1 MNQYLVLGAG
11 KMGVVLA
18 RDLIESDAENRVT
31 LADIDA
37 RHLRRARDFIRSQ
50 RLEIR
55 QMNVEDKNQREEV
68 FRGKDV
74 ALSALLHRHSLL
86 ALDAAF
92 QTGIHFVD
100 LAGEYPLPRLKYDQK
115 ARSKDITILSGMGV
129 SPGITNV
136 CVGRAVHLLDEAEKA
151 LIYVGGNP
159 VRPRPPLK
167 YRIVYAV
174 DSLLN
179 FYERKVTIF
188 KNGKIME
195 VPPLTGVETI
205 SFGAPFDNMECFF
218 TDGLSS
224 LLYTMRRKIKEEL
237 WEKTIRHCGHIREV
251 QTLKDCGLFSTRPIR
266 VHDQKVIP
274 RDVLEV
280 LLDSRMKLGKE
291 RDVTLMRV
299 VVSGKKSGRPQTYVY
314 EMIDPYDTRKNYTSM
329 ARTTCFPASIAA
341 QMILSGMI
349 RKRGSLFPEQIF
361 HARLF
366 NPFMEG
372 LRKRGVKITHRVE
385 S

>member
-18 RDLIESDAENRVT
+18 RDLIESDEENRVT

-37 RHLRRARDFIRSQ
+37 RHLRRARDFIRSR

-55 QMNVEDKNQREEV
+55 QMNVEDKNQRKEI

-92 QTGIHFVD
+92 QAGVHFVD
-100 LAGEYPLPRLKYDQK
+100 LAGEYPLPRLEYDQK
-115 ARSKDITILSGMGV
+115 ARSKGITLLSGMGV

-136 CVGRAVHLLDEAEKA
+136 CVGRAVYLLDEAEKA

-188 KNGKIME
+188 KNGKVME

-205 SFGAPFDNMECFF
+205 SFGAPFDSMECFF

-224 LLYTMRRKIKEEL
+224 LLYTMRGKIKEEL
-237 WEKTIRHCGHIREV
+237 WEKTIRHCGHSKEV

-280 LLDSRMKLGKE
+280 LLDSRMKLGRE
-291 RDVTLMRV
+291 RDVTLMSV
-299 VVSGKKSGRPQTYVY
+299 IVSGKKSGKPRTYVF
-314 EMIDPYDTRKNYTSM
+314 EMIDPYDASKNYTSM

-349 RKRGSLFPEQIF
+349 RKRGSLFPEQVF

-366 NPFMEG
+366 NPFMEE
-372 LRKRGVKITHRVE
+372 LRKRGVEIAYRIE